1 MDYDDKKE
9 EAYLG
14 RIGDEEEQEL
24 MELSADEYTL
34 REYKK
39 YGIDIYGYGSDGYTA
54 LDFEKRESDQ
64 DIFGYDRKGYKN
76 DFDVN
81 GINRYTGTE
90 YDANGYNVRG
100 FNEEGICRY
109 TGTEYDENG
118 FNKDGFNSNG
128 EHYKSNIPYY
138 KIARDS
144 LLSLNKDLTE
154 EQVQQIIE
162 TSSIA
167 DLEDRVGTKNSIKY
181 AIQGIVDSLLDEK
194 LIGVSEARYYF
205 SDLASNIFE
214 GKESDRI
221 DNIREY
227 LDRMEY
233 KDDFIVENL
242 SKVHD
247 GWVKD
252 NPHKFLQQGR
262 DRQFQHLPIALIG
275 WKETK
280 SDLVFVKPIFEKLG
294 ITIDEKRLESKYN
307 ERAADFLGRH
317 KINSADSLKDAISKG
332 DKFYPALSGQDDII
346 AKLADSEFVETTL
359 IPQIAEKGF
368 GSIEKMKQ
376 YAEIYDRTGITIRPE
391 DMQKALSTV
400 KISDFRQATSDIKE
414 NSKEEKETSK
424 DEVFLDN

>member
-1 MDYDDKKE
+1 MDYDDKRE
-9 EAYLG
+9 EAYWG
-14 RIGDEEEQEL
+14 RIADEEEQEL
-24 MELSADEYTL
+24 MGLSADEYTL

-64 DIFGYDRKGYKN
+64 DILGYDRKGYKN

-81 GINRYTGTE
+81 GIN
-90 YDANGYNVRG
+90 
-100 FNEEGICRY
+100 RY

-144 LLSLNKDLTE
+144 LLSWNKDLTE

-167 DLEDRVGTKNSIKY
+167 DLEDRVGAKNSIKY

-227 LDRMEY
+227 LDRMED

-252 NPHKFLQQGR
+252 NPHKFFQQGR
-262 DRQFQHLPIALIG
+262 NRQFQHLPIALIG
-275 WKETK
+275 WEETK

-307 ERAADFLGRH
+307 ERSAEFLGRY
-317 KINSADSLKDAISKG
+317 KINSADSLKEAISEG
-332 DKFYPALSGQDDII
+332 DKFYPALSGQDNII

-368 GSIEKMKQ
+368 GSVEKMKQ

-391 DMQKALSTV
+391 DMQKALATV

-414 NSKEEKETSK
+414 NSKETSK
-424 DEVFLDN
+424 DEVSLDD

>member
-1 MDYDDKKE
+1 MDYDDKRE
-9 EAYLG
+9 EAYCG
-14 RIGDEEEQEL
+14 RIADEEEQEL
-24 MELSADEYTL
+24 MGLSADEYTL

-64 DIFGYDRKGYKN
+64 DILGYDRKGYKN

-90 YDANGYNVRG
+90 YDTNGYNVRG
-100 FNEEGICRY
+100 FNEEGICIY

-144 LLSLNKDLTE
+144 LLSWNKDLTE

-167 DLEDRVGTKNSIKY
+167 DLEDRVGAKNSIKY

-227 LDRMEY
+227 LDRMED

-252 NPHKFLQQGR
+252 NPHKFFQQGR
-262 DRQFQHLPIALIG
+262 NRQFQHLPIALIG

-307 ERAADFLGRH
+307 ERSAEFLGRH
-317 KINSADSLKDAISKG
+317 KINSADSLKEAISEG
-332 DKFYPALSGQDDII
+332 DKFYPALSGQDNII

-368 GSIEKMKQ
+368 GSVEKMKQ

-391 DMQKALSTV
+391 DMQKALATV
-400 KISDFRQATSDIKE
+400 KMSDFRQATSDIKE
-414 NSKEEKETSK
+414 NSKEKTSK
-424 DEVFLDN
+424 DEVSLDD

>member
-128 EHYKSNIPYY
+128 EHYKSN
-138 KIARDS
+138 
-144 LLSLNKDLTE
+144 NH
-154 EQVQQIIE
+154 II
-162 TSSIA
+162 
-167 DLEDRVGTKNSIKY
+167 K
-181 AIQGIVDSLLDEK
+181 
-194 LIGVSEARYYF
+194 
-205 SDLASNIFE
+205 
-214 GKESDRI
+214 
-221 DNIREY
+221 
-227 LDRMEY
+227 
-233 KDDFIVENL
+233 
-242 SKVHD
+242 
-247 GWVKD
+247 
-252 NPHKFLQQGR
+252 
-262 DRQFQHLPIALIG
+262 
-275 WKETK
+275 
-280 SDLVFVKPIFEKLG
+280 
-294 ITIDEKRLESKYN
+294 
-307 ERAADFLGRH
+307 
-317 KINSADSLKDAISKG
+317 
-332 DKFYPALSGQDDII
+332 
-346 AKLADSEFVETTL
+346 
-359 IPQIAEKGF
+359 
-368 GSIEKMKQ
+368 
-376 YAEIYDRTGITIRPE
+376 
-391 DMQKALSTV
+391 
-400 KISDFRQATSDIKE
+400 
-414 NSKEEKETSK
+414 
-424 DEVFLDN
+424 